1 MSLQLKALS
10 TLRLLAATTLA
21 APLSA
26 EAINHRTDLFA
37 INIVFTSTT
46 ATATAAASWIF
57 KLALNLHT
65 RQLHSHML
73 GLPLIHF

>member
-46 ATATAAASWIF
+46 ATAAASWIF

>member
-46 ATATAAASWIF
+46 AAASWIF